1 MTLMLAISV
10 CVAAFAQKYDKYS
23 GSYNYQRGVEAYS
36 NGEYDEALEY
46 LNKEVELHADNA
58 YAYSYIAVVDL
69 VYEDY
74 GKALKAINTAMK
86 CVHKKDKELKTFAFY
101 VRATVYEG
109 LDRYGD
115 ALADLNSAVAV
126 GTKALYVYQARAELY
141 SALENYEA
149 SDADYLSMLKIDADN
164 VDARIGLGNNAVDTE
179 QYKKAL
185 DYANEAVALYPDQ
198 ASAYSLRA
206 KAYAGLEDYAGVA
219 SDIISGIELGDESS
233 MTIMAAN
240 AKDIY
245 TPLIARLNAK
255 SIAQPNDVSW
265 PFFIGLVNEFVKKY
279 DLAVDAFKK
288 SMAIEMNDII
298 MSCLAD
304 CYMEMGDLNSALDY
318 IDKAVEMDPED
329 LDYLNTRSNIY
340 WRMGRK
346 DEAISEMTK
355 CIEASPESGIYYYGR
370 GWFKKR
376 NNDFDGAMEDL
387 TTALVFSPSN
397 AFAYLNRGCLYASM
411 GDSAKAE
418 ADWKKCIE
426 VDEESGDG
434 NCAMYAYFYMGQTDK
449 AIELL
454 DKSLEADEEGGCYNA
469 ACLYSLMKDKD
480 KAVDYLRK
488 SLDEG
493 GYDTYYNM
501 VTDNDL
507 DFIRESDEYREIVNS
522 FLEKMHTR
530 YGNLTRH
537 DDTGEVKVLDEKA
550 VGEKVVE
557 VPFTR
562 SNGVTKV
569 KCDVNGLPLSFI
581 FDTGAATV
589 SISSLEATFMYKN
602 GYLSSKDIVGKSAF
616 VDANGDISVGTVINL
631 RKVTFGGLELENV
644 RASVVSND
652 KAPLL
657 LGQTVLSRLG
667 KIEIDNGA
675 GVLRIITKN

>member
-1 MTLMLAISV
+1 MTLMLALSV

-23 GSYNYQRGVEAYS
+23 ESYNYQRGIEAYS

-46 LNKEVELHADNA
+46 LNKEVEQHTDNA
-58 YAYSYIAVVDL
+58 YAYSYIAVVE
-69 VYEDY
+69 VMYEEY
-74 GKALKAINTAMK
+74 GKALKAINSAMK
-86 CVHKKDKELKTFAFY
+86 CVHKKDKELKSFAYY
-101 VRATVYEG
+101 VRAMVYEG

-115 ALADLNSAVAV
+115 ALADLNSAVSV
-126 GTKALYVYQARAELY
+126 GTKALYIYQARAELY
-141 SALENYEA
+141 SALEDYEA
-149 SDADYLSMLKIDADN
+149 SDADYLSMLKIDGDN
-164 VDARIGLGNNAVDTE
+164 VDARIGLGSNAVDTE

-185 DYANEAVALYPDQ
+185 DYANEAVALYPDKS
-198 ASAYSLRA
+198 SAYTLRA
-206 KAYAGLEDYAGVA
+206 QAYAGLEDYAGAA
-219 SDIISGIELGDESS
+219 SDIVAGIELGDESS
-233 MTIMAAN
+233 MTLMAIYAED
-240 AKDIY
+240 AY

-255 SIAQPNDVSW
+255 AIAQPNEASW

-288 SMAIEMNDII
+288 SMSIEVDDVVT
-298 MSCLAD
+298 SCMAE
-304 CYMEMGDLNSALDY
+304 CYMGMGDLNSALEN

-329 LDYLNTRSNIY
+329 IDYISTRANIY

-346 DEAISEMTK
+346 DEAIAEMTK
-355 CIEASPESGIYYYGR
+355 CIEANPESGPYYYGR

-376 NNDFDGAMEDL
+376 NNDLDGAMEDI
-387 TTALVFSPSN
+387 TTSLVFNPSN
-397 AFAYLNRGCLYASM
+397 SFAYLSRGCMYALK

-418 ADWKKCIE
+418 EDWKKCIE
-426 VDEESGDG
+426 LGTESGDSG
-434 NCAMYAYFYMGQTDK
+434 CSMYAYFYLGRTDE
-449 AIELL
+449 AMTLL
-454 DKSLEADEEGGCYNA
+454 NKSLEADEEGSCYNA

-480 KAVDYLRK
+480 KAVDYLHK
-488 SLDEG
+488 ALEGG
-493 GYDTYYNM
+493 GYDTFYNM
-501 VTDNDL
+501 LTDDDL
-507 DFIRESDEYREIVNS
+507 DYIRESDEYKEIVDS
-522 FLEKMHTR
+522 FQEKMNTR
-530 YGNLTRH
+530 YGNVTSRNASEE
-537 DDTGEVKVLDEKA
+537 DKAFDEKA
-550 VGEKVVE
+550 VDEKVVE

-675 GVLRIITKN
+675 GVLRVITKN